1 LKNYLLTVKVENRLA
16 INNFDAEVIME
27 NFIVKG
33 STNLNGKVKISGSK
47 NTAVAILPAAILT
60 AETVCLDNL
69 PDITDVRTMTK
80 ILETLGVSIRR
91 RGRNSV
97 ELTPANLSKIAPSY
111 ELVKKMR
118 ASYYFMGSLLARFG
132 RAEVPIPGGC
142 DLGPRP
148 IDQHLK
154 GFSAL
159 GAEIN
164 IEQGMIHLSAEKL
177 AGAHIYLDVV
187 SIGATI
193 NLMLAAAAAEGRT
206 VLENVAKEPEI
217 VDLANFLNA
226 MGATVRGAG
235 TDVIRID
242 GTKNFKGVRHAII
255 PDRIEAGTFML
266 AAAATKG
273 NVTVEEVIPKHLE
286 AITAKLKETGAKVT
300 VEPERINVKVTAPLK
315 PSDLKTFPYPGFPTD
330 LQPPGMVL
338 LTAANG
344 LSVVTE
350 NVFDG
355 RYNQVDEL
363 KRMGAKIKVEGRT
376 ALVEGGQALSGAPV
390 TVSDLRS
397 GAALMIAALMAEGES
412 RISEVE
418 HIDRG
423 YENFEH
429 KLIQLGASIKRVS
442 VDNYNQLSGS
452 QD

>member
-1 LKNYLLTVKVENRLA
+1 
-16 INNFDAEVIME
+16 ME
-27 NFIVKG
+27 KFIVKG
-33 STNLNGKVKISGSK
+33 KTALSGKVKISGSK
-47 NTAVAILPAAILT
+47 NSAVAVLPAAVLT
-60 AETVCLDNL
+60 SGTVQLENL
-69 PDITDVRTMTK
+69 PDITDVRTMIK
-80 ILETLGVSIRR
+80 ILENLGVTIRR
-91 RGRNSV
+91 RGRDAL
-97 ELTPANLSKIAPSY
+97 ELTPGNLSQIAPSY

-159 GAEIN
+159 GAKIN
-164 IEQGMIHLSAEKL
+164 IGHGMIKLSAEKIV
-177 AGAHIYLDVV
+177 GARIYLDVV

-226 MGATVRGAG
+226 MGASIRGAG
-235 TDVIRID
+235 TDVIRIE
-242 GTKNFKGVRHAII
+242 GVRKFNGARHTII

-266 AAAATKG
+266 AAAATG
-273 NVTVEEVIPKHLE
+273 GIVTVEDIIPKHLE
-286 AITAKLKETGAKVT
+286 AITAKLRETGARVKI
-300 VEPERINVKVTAPLK
+300 EPEAAKVEGVESLL

-338 LTAANG
+338 LTTARG

-355 RYNQVDEL
+355 RYNHVNEL
-363 KRMGAKIKVEGRT
+363 KRMGARIKVEGRT
-376 ALVEGGQALSGAPV
+376 ALIEGGVPLTGAPV
-390 TVSDLRS
+390 TAPDLRS
-397 GAALMIAALMAEGES
+397 GAALIIAALTAEGD
-412 RISEVE
+412 SEINAVE
-418 HIDRG
+418 HVDRG
-423 YENFEH
+423 YDNFEQ
-429 KLIQLGASIKRVS
+429 KLIQLGAKIRRES
-442 VDNYNQLSGS
+442 VQDYQENSGNL
-452 QD
+452 D

>member
-1 LKNYLLTVKVENRLA
+1 
-16 INNFDAEVIME
+16 ME

-33 STNLNGKVKISGSK
+33 SVNLRGKVKISGSK
-47 NTAVAILPAAILT
+47 NSAVAILPAAVLT
-60 AETVCLDNL
+60 PETVYLDNL
-69 PDITDVRTMTK
+69 PEITDVRTMIT
-80 ILETLGVSIRR
+80 ILENLGVSVRR
-91 RGRNSV
+91 RGRNSL
-97 ELTPANLSKIAPSY
+97 ELTPANLNKIAPSY

-154 GFSAL
+154 GFTAL

-164 IEQGMIHLSAEKL
+164 IEQGMIYLSAEKL
-177 AGAHIYLDVV
+177 TGAHIYLDVV

-193 NLMLAAAAAEGRT
+193 NLMLAASAAEGRT

-226 MGATVRGAG
+226 IGVRVRGAG

-242 GTKNFKGVRHAII
+242 GTKKFSSARHAII

-266 AAAATKG
+266 AAAATRG
-273 NVTVEEVIPKHLE
+273 DVLVEDVIPKHLE
-286 AITAKLKETGAKVT
+286 AITAKLKEIGAKVN
-300 VEPERINVKVTAPLK
+300 VEPERINVKVTDPLS

-338 LTAANG
+338 LTGANG
-344 LSVVTE
+344 LSVITE

-376 ALVEGGQALSGAPV
+376 ALIEGGNSLSGAPISV
-390 TVSDLRS
+390 PDLRS
-397 GAALMIAALMAEGES
+397 GAALIIAAMMADGES
-412 RISEVE
+412 RISDVE

-423 YENFEH
+423 YENFEQ

-442 VDNYNQLSGS
+442 GDSEVRLSGS
-452 QD
+452 QE

>member
-1 LKNYLLTVKVENRLA
+1 
-16 INNFDAEVIME
+16 ME
-27 NFIVKG
+27 KFIVKG
-33 STNLNGKVKISGSK
+33 KTALSGKVRISGSK
-47 NTAVAILPAAILT
+47 NSAVAVLPAAVLT
-60 AETVCLDNL
+60 SGTVQLENL
-69 PDITDVRTMTK
+69 PDITDVRTMIK
-80 ILETLGVSIRR
+80 ILENLGVTIRR
-91 RGRNSV
+91 RGRDTL
-97 ELTPANLSKIAPSY
+97 ELTPGNLSQIAPSY

-132 RAEVPIPGGC
+132 KAEVPIPGGC

-159 GAEIN
+159 GATIN
-164 IEQGMIHLSAEKL
+164 IEHGMIKLSAEKMV
-177 AGAHIYLDVV
+177 GARIYLDVV

-226 MGATVRGAG
+226 MGASIRGAG

-242 GTKNFKGVRHAII
+242 GVRKFSGARHTII

-266 AAAATKG
+266 AAAATRG
-273 NVTVEEVIPKHLE
+273 SVTVEDIIPKHLE
-286 AITAKLKETGAKVT
+286 AITAKLREIGARVKI
-300 VEPERINVKVTAPLK
+300 EPETVKVEGNESLL

-338 LTAANG
+338 LTAARG

-355 RYNQVDEL
+355 RYNHVNEL
-363 KRMGAKIKVEGRT
+363 KRMGARIKVEGRT
-376 ALVEGGQALSGAPV
+376 ALVEGGIPLTGAPV
-390 TVSDLRS
+390 TAPDLRS
-397 GAALMIAALMAEGES
+397 GAALIIAALTADGD
-412 RISEVE
+412 SEINAVE
-418 HIDRG
+418 HVDRG
-423 YENFEH
+423 YDKFEQ
-429 KLIQLGASIKRVS
+429 KLIQLGANIRRVS
-442 VDNYNQLSGS
+442 ELDYQENSGNL
-452 QD
+452 D

>member
-1 LKNYLLTVKVENRLA
+1 
-16 INNFDAEVIME
+16 ME
-27 NFIVKG
+27 NFLV
-33 STNLNGKVKISGSK
+33 NGKVKLSGNVKISGSK
-47 NTAVAILPAAILT
+47 NAAVAILPAVVLT
-60 AETVCLDNL
+60 SETVALENL
-69 PDITDVRTMTK
+69 PDINDVRTMTK

-91 RGRNSV
+91 RGRNTI
-97 ELTPANLSKIAPSY
+97 ELTPGNLAKIAPSY

-118 ASYYFMGSLLARFG
+118 ASYYFMGSLLARYG

-164 IEQGMIHLSAEKL
+164 IEQGMIKLSANKL
-177 AGAHIYLDVV
+177 VGAHIYLDVV

-193 NLMLAAAAAEGRT
+193 NLMLAASAAEGRT

-226 MGATVRGAG
+226 MGSSIKGAG

-242 GTKNFKGVRHAII
+242 GIKKFSGVRHTVI

-273 NVTVEEVIPKHLE
+273 NVSVEDVIPKHLE
-286 AITAKLKETGAKVT
+286 AITAKLRETGVKVI
-300 VEPERINVKVTAPLK
+300 VEPEKIKIEVVKPLL

-338 LTAANG
+338 LTAADG

-363 KRMGAKIKVEGRT
+363 KRMGARIKVEGRT
-376 ALVEGGQALSGAPV
+376 ALVEGGSSLQGAPINAP
-390 TVSDLRS
+390 DLRS
-397 GAALMIAALMAEGES
+397 GAALIIAAMMADGES
-412 RISEVE
+412 RVSGIE

-423 YENFEH
+423 YENFEQ
-429 KLIQLGASIKRVS
+429 KLVGLGASIKRV
-442 VDNYNQLSGS
+442 NHINSG
-452 QD
+452 QMPGNPE